1 MRKRYY
7 AALAGLV
14 VAAAGIGVPAAA
26 TAGEQ
31 QAESE
36 RQACQRSFD
45 RAVWEDMDSYNKRD
59 EARYR
64 AIIHQNMVTIGRKGQ
79 SIIGYA
85 DNVEPVVDVQ
95 FKLPYE
101 WSMPWTVTHTVVEDC
116 KMGFAILDAYY
127 KAPSQNVD
135 RHYTISLTLVREHG
149 KWQVIKD
156 TVTDV
161 LP

>member
-14 VAAAGIGVPAAA
+14 VVAAGIGVPAAA
-26 TAGEQ
+26 AGEQ

-36 RQACQRSFD
+36 RQACRRSFD

-64 AIIHQNMVTIGRKGQ
+64 AIIHENMVTVGRRGNLY
-79 SIIGYA
+79 IGYDA
-85 DNVEPVVDVQ
+85 NVDPVIEQ

-101 WSMPWTVTHTVVEDC
+101 WSMPWTVTHTVVENC
-116 KMGFAILDAYY
+116 AMGFAILDAYY
-127 KAPSQNVD
+127 KVPSQNVD

-161 LP
+161 VP

>member
-36 RQACQRSFD
+36 RRSCQRSFD

-64 AIIHQNMVTIGRKGQ
+64 AIIHQNMVTVGRKGQ
-79 SIIGYA
+79 LFIGYDA
-85 DNVEPVVDVQ
+85 NVQPVVDVQ

-101 WSMPWTVTHTVVEDC
+101 YSMPWTVTHTVVENC
-116 KMGFAILDAYY
+116 TMGFAILDAYY
-127 KAPSQNVD
+127 KVPSQNID

>member
-14 VAAAGIGVPAAA
+14 VAAAGIGVPAASA
-26 TAGEQ
+26 SDQ
-31 QAESE
+31 QAENE
-36 RQACQRSFD
+36 RQACQRAFD

-64 AIIHQNMVTIGRKGQ
+64 AIIHKNMVTVGRKGNLF
-79 SIIGYA
+79 IGYEA
-85 DNVEPVVDVQ
+85 NVEPVVDVQ

-127 KAPSQNVD
+127 KAPSQNID

>member
-7 AALAGLV
+7 AAWAGLV

-26 TAGEQ
+26 AGEQ

-64 AIIHQNMVTIGRKGQ
+64 AIIHQNMVTVGRKGQ
-79 SIIGYA
+79 LFIGYEA
-85 DNVEPVVDVQ
+85 NVEPVVDVQ

-127 KAPSQNVD
+127 KAPSQNID

>member
-7 AALAGLV
+7 AASAGLV

-36 RQACQRSFD
+36 RQSCQRAFD

-64 AIIHQNMVTIGRKGQ
+64 AIIHQNMVTVGRKGNLY
-79 SIIGYA
+79 IGYDA
-85 DNVEPVVDVQ
+85 NVEPVVKEQ
-95 FKLPYE
+95 FTLPYE
-101 WSMPWTVTHTVVEDC
+101 WSMPWTVTHTVVENC
-116 KMGFAILDAYY
+116 AMGFAILDAYY
-127 KAPSQNVD
+127 KVPSQNIN

>member
-7 AALAGLV
+7 AALAGLI

-26 TAGEQ
+26 AASDQ
-31 QAESE
+31 RAESE
-36 RQACQRSFD
+36 RQACQRAFD
-45 RAVWEDMDSYNKRD
+45 RAVWEDMDSFNKRD

-79 SIIGYA
+79 TIIGYA

-101 WSMPWTVTHTVVEDC
+101 YSMPWTVTHTVVEGC
-116 KMGFAILDAYY
+116 KMGYAILDAYY
-127 KAPSQNVD
+127 KVPSQNIN

>member
-26 TAGEQ
+26 ASDQ
-31 QAESE
+31 RAENE
-36 RQACQRSFD
+36 RQSCQRAFD

-64 AIIHQNMVTIGRKGQ
+64 AIIHRNMVTIGRKGQ
-79 SIIGYA
+79 LFIGYEA
-85 DNVEPVVDVQ
+85 NVEPVVDVQ

-101 WSMPWTVTHTVVEDC
+101 YSMPWTVTHTVVENC
-116 KMGFAILDAYY
+116 SMGYAILDAYY
-127 KAPSQNVD
+127 KVPSQNID

-149 KWQVIKD
+149 RWQVIKD

>member
-26 TAGEQ
+26 AAGEQ
-31 QAESE
+31 QAEAE
-36 RQACQRSFD
+36 RQACQRAFD
-45 RAVWEDMDSYNKRD
+45 RAVWEDMDSFNKRD

-64 AIIHQNMVTIGRKGQ
+64 AIIHQNMVTVGRRGQ
-79 SIIGYA
+79 LFIGYDA
-85 DNVEPVVDVQ
+85 NVDPVVNEQ
-95 FKLPYE
+95 FKVPYE
-101 WSMPWTVTHTVVEDC
+101 YSMPWTVTHTVVEDC

-127 KAPSQNVD
+127 KVPSQNVD

-161 LP
+161 VP

>member
-31 QAESE
+31 RAESE
-36 RQACQRSFD
+36 RQSCQRSFD

-64 AIIHQNMVTIGRKGQ
+64 AIIHKNMVTVGRKGQ
-79 SIIGYA
+79 LFIGYDA
-85 DNVEPVVDVQ
+85 NVDPVVNVQ
-95 FKLPYE
+95 FKVPYE
-101 WSMPWTVTHTVVEDC
+101 YSMPWTVTHTVVENC
-116 KMGFAILDAYY
+116 AMGFAILDAYY
-127 KAPSQNVD
+127 RVPSQNID

>member
-26 TAGEQ
+26 AGEQ

-36 RQACQRSFD
+36 RQACRRSFD

-64 AIIHQNMVTIGRKGQ
+64 AIIHENMVTVGRRGNLY
-79 SIIGYA
+79 IGYDA
-85 DNVEPVVDVQ
+85 NVDPVIEQ

-101 WSMPWTVTHTVVEDC
+101 WSMPWTVTHTVVENC
-116 KMGFAILDAYY
+116 AMGFAILDAYY
-127 KAPSQNVD
+127 KVPSQNVD

-161 LP
+161 VP